1 MILDV
6 EATAAFTV
14 ATECRYGRTKGSKS
28 PLATEGS
35 SDPKKGL
42 FKSDT
47 ELKLLLINTGT
58 HSELF

>member
-14 ATECRYGRTKGSKS
+14 ATECRYDRTKGSKS

-35 SDPKKGL
+35 PILKKGL
-42 FKSDT
+42 LKSDVL
-47 ELKLLLINTGT
+47 ERIFRWDFHYGL
-58 HSELF
+58 